1 MDAQTSNLVWE
12 ENPLALP
19 IKIENVHESGQQEY
33 LFVHLAKT
41 DDVLTIFKQSMDVQ
55 TDSSFFDEDPLSSSI
70 KKEIKHETERTEHMI
85 APVAM
90 TDDKLS
96 TSRQNHIEEVTD
108 VEKRVTESSLKT
120 SKCVVCNKLKYKCI
134 CDNVI
139 DDLNSFSFKEKCLQM
154 TEKPVKVRNVISCHL
169 PIHTCVLCQES
180 FSQRSTLESH
190 LSIHVVKK
198 NLTCNFCKKSF
209 SQRSELKTH
218 LFIHTDE
225 KKFTSN
231 FCKKTFN
238 HSSNLK
244 AHLSIH
250 TDEKKF
256 TCNFCKKS
264 FSQRSEL
271 KTHLFIHTDEKKF
284 TLLSAVALNANST
297 GLSLSYCLA
306 AAGCDT
312 RCPNTT

>member
-1 MDAQTSNLVWE
+1 MM
-12 ENPLALP
+12 ENQVAGRRRTTTKHSAEDQALDQ
-19 IKIENVHESGQQEY
+19 I
-33 LFVHLAKT
+33 AKE
-41 DDVLTIFKQSMDVQ
+41 SMDVQ

-96 TSRQNHIEEVTD
+96 TSRQDHIEEVTD

-139 DDLNSFSFKEKCLQM
+139 DDLNSFSFKEKCLQI
-154 TEKPVKVRNVISCHL
+154 TEKPVKERNVISCHL

-225 KKFTSN
+225 KKFTCN
-231 FCKKTFN
+231 FCKKTFRRRD
-238 HSSNLK
+238 NLK
-244 AHLSIH
+244 RHLFIHTGENKFTCNVCKKTFNQSSSLRRHLSIH
-250 TDEKKF
+250 TEQHF
-256 TCNFCKKS
+256 PYIRLNIRLT
-264 FSQRSEL
+264 RW
-271 KTHLFIHTDEKKF
+271 HLTVI
-284 TLLSAVALNANST
+284 VIGST
-297 GLSLSYCLA
+297 YW
-306 AAGCDT
+306 
-312 RCPNTT
+312 